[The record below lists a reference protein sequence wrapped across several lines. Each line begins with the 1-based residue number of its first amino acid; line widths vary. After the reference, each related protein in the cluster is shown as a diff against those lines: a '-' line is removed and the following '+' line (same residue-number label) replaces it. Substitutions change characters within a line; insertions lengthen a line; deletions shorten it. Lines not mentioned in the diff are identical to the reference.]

1 MSAVNRCQKTRQ
13 DLWQDGF
20 VKMLPQIRRLLRHVF
35 ADLNA
40 EKREEAIQ
48 NAIVICLVSYARL
61 HARGRAKVVSA
72 SNLVWYAVLQVKSGR
87 VAGGHLNGRDPLSLY
102 AQLRRGIKVQRLH
115 TYNAKSDAW
124 IDTIVEDKRAP
135 IPDVVAT
142 KLDFLAWLATL
153 CHRTRRIACDL
164 AKGYS
169 TAETAG
175 KYGVSPGRISQIRR
189 ELAKSWS
196 EFQHESV
203 LNLAG

>member
-1 MSAVNRCQKTRQ
+1 MSAIDAHHELRQ
-13 DLWQDGF
+13 APWQSGF
-20 VKMLPQIRRLLRHVF
+20 AEMLPRIERLLKHVF
-35 ADLNA
+35 AHLDPEN
-40 EKREEAIQ
+40 REEAIQ

-153 CHRTRRIACDL
+153 CRRTRKIACDL

-175 KYGVSPGRISQIRR
+175 KYRVSPSRISQMRR
-189 ELAKSWS
+189 ELEKSWS
-196 EFQHESV
+196 EFQHEPV